1 MTLAKAARI
10 YWDSCAWLGFL
21 NGEPDK
27 KRELEIVY
35 GNARQGLCELWTST
49 LAIVETRR
57 LAIEKHAKKPLSD
70 EHHQTIRDLFR
81 QPFVKPAAV
90 SLEIAEAARTLWR
103 ETSGLGKFQDAVHL
117 ATALRWNATVLHTY
131 DNDDLTHL
139 TLNFTCKNGER
150 LPICYPDETTY
161 GPLFAAAKNAS

>member
-1 MTLAKAARI
+1 MAKPVRM

-35 GNARQGLCELWTST
+35 GNARQGHCELWTST
-49 LAIVETRR
+49 IAIVEVRR
-57 LAIEKHAKKPLSD
+57 LAIEKHSPKPLSE
-70 EHHQTIRDLFR
+70 EHHRTIADLFR
-81 QPFVKPAAV
+81 QPFVKPAAL
-90 SLEIAEAARTLWR
+90 SIEIAEAARTLFR
-103 ETSGLGKFQDAVHL
+103 ETPGLGKFQDAVHL
-117 ATALRWNATVLHTY
+117 ATALRWDASVLHTY

-139 TLNFTCKNGER
+139 NLKFPCKNGEK

-161 GPLFAAAKNAS
+161 GPLFAAVKNAG